1 MTPFPKLLGRVAADL
16 EGCGRSWALVGG
28 LAVAARTEP
37 RFTRDLDIVVSV
49 DTDSQALDVVRR
61 LRASGYQVEAV
72 VEQTAVSRLAA
83 VRLRP
88 PGSHEEPVVDLLFAS
103 SGVER
108 EVAAG
113 AQPLEILTGLSVPVA
128 TLGALLAL
136 KVLSREDRRRPQDRV
151 DLQALVTRAE
161 GGDLEEAR
169 RLLHLIRE
177 RGFHRGKDLE
187 AGLQQALQEFA
198 EA

>member
-1 MTPFPKLLGRVAADL
+1 M
-16 EGCGRSWALVGG
+16 
-28 LAVAARTEP
+28 AARTEP